1 MHIELTDHLR
11 CPGEHPEAFLVLLPA
26 VMNGRDV
33 VAGDLGCPVCGW
45 NTHWD
50 EGVPDFGGGT
60 SSTAST
66 ALDLDAVLTLLG
78 VEGPGGWVVLA
89 GGIAVLAPD
98 LAASLHGVSVVAVN
112 PPAGV
117 EADPLVQVIHSARW
131 PIKRASMRGVA
142 VGGDAAGF
150 ALEAIGSVLPGL
162 RAVGEG
168 PLPDGVSPDRV
179 MAATTGAWV
188 VQAG

>member
-89 GGIAVLAPD
+89 GGIAVL
-98 LAASLHGVSVVAVN
+98 
-112 PPAGV
+112 
-117 EADPLVQVIHSARW
+117 E
-131 PIKRASMRGVA
+131 PIRDQRK
-142 VGGDAAGF
+142 F
-150 ALEAIGSVLPGL
+150 
-162 RAVGEG
+162 
-168 PLPDGVSPDRV
+168 
-179 MAATTGAWV
+179 
-188 VQAG
+188 Q